1 MVCCEL
7 QTLPRSDPNVWHQV
21 VVLPV
26 LGGAW
31 LNQQF
36 PRAVTRAAPFAPL
49 VAVAMVAL
57 ICASIVAQNAAA
69 VKTAGVQLLAA
80 ICALHMGTLTRASD
94 IDGLHNPV
102 L

>member
-1 MVCCEL
+1 MV
-7 QTLPRSDPNVWHQV
+7 
-21 VVLPV
+21 PV
-26 LGGAW
+26 LAGAW

-36 PRAVTRAAPFAPL
+36 PRAVKRAAPFAPL

-69 VKTAGVQLLAA
+69 VKTAGVQLLTA
-80 ICALHMGTLTRASD
+80 ICTLHLGTILANTHS
-94 IDGLHNPV
+94 L